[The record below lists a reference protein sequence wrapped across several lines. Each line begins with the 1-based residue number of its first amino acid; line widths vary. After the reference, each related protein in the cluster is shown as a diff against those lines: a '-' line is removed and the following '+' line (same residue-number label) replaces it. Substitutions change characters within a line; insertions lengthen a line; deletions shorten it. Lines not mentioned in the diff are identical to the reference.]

1 MHPQSSCY
9 NFISIHNKISKLV
22 LHRQSS
28 PFIPAF
34 TLHNRLHPFLYFPPR
49 LPQVYRPHKDAMP
62 RLLIPIRKVEILIHG
77 RVDQSSASIQSMR
90 LAPVFLV
97 HHVRKN
103 LREMI
108 PANLLPATKLRNQR
122 LAVELGIKNKLLL
135 RIRIE
140 SVTSVS
146 IIGRASPASLNII
159 PKGESWKS
167 IYSRCTSGY
176 SSRQFSLQK
185 FMRNRSKMQFIRNS
199 SSVNQKLQSAILILA
214 GKGRVPNQPADIKNQ
229 RIPPQNLC

>member
-1 MHPQSSCY
+1 MNLRNLLLRDGNPQFRKHHFRRITIPRTGIHPSPQFPQQRHASLHHKRQHISTPSMVIMPWASAFHGVLGFMHPQSSCY

-140 SVTSVS
+140 KRHVGFHS
-146 IIGRASPASLNII
+146 AEP
-159 PKGESWKS
+159 
-167 IYSRCTSGY
+167 
-176 SSRQFSLQK
+176 RQ
-185 FMRNRSKMQFIRNS
+185 
-199 SSVNQKLQSAILILA
+199 
-214 GKGRVPNQPADIKNQ
+214 
-229 RIPPQNLC
+229 PP